1 MCIHFAGAS
10 VCRNP
15 CCPGEEIWA
24 RSRHS
29 SPHFHWCGISIF
41 STVEWGCLHLCI
53 HYLKCNPLFISLDK
67 NIEILG
73 DFIPTIII
81 LSYFIQIKKI
91 FFRTIF
97 FSYYWIKMLADTECS
112 WMLGVCCADRHR
124 SCGGPRSNCWISA
137 FSTGF
142 WFQEFLKLGGRVMW
156 FDAGSHHMHGDHD
169 NDLGSPTHLAIPT
182 HSYAKELLF

>member
-10 VCRNP
+10 VRRNP

-24 RSRHS
+24 RPWHS

-97 FSYYWIKMLADTECS
+97 FSYYWIKMLADSVEVQRSPHDFDSKNFLNLVDVSCGL
-112 WMLGVCCADRHR
+112 MLGATICTVIMIM
-124 SCGGPRSNCWISA
+124 ISVHPL
-137 FSTGF
+137 T
-142 WFQEFLKLGGRVMW
+142 
-156 FDAGSHHMHGDHD
+156 
-169 NDLGSPTHLAIPT
+169 
-182 HSYAKELLF
+182 